1 MLKKKDGERN
11 LHFASCPHEVQAAPR
26 ERRDVSNG
34 KKWTSFNA
42 GVSLT
47 DEEVRQLT
55 DAACEIYPMQ
65 WVDTDKNAHPRRD
78 KDYVSVPAKYKSR
91 LVGCGNF
98 ETMEGRRTDSAAGD
112 VDFAQYRLQLVRT
125 GHVSIHS
132 CDFTNGYFQGPENSS
147 NLAVSYSG

>member
-1 MLKKKDGERN
+1 MKRIST
-11 LHFASCPHEVQAAPR
+11 LHLVRTKCKLLLR

-65 WVDTDKNAHPRRD
+65 WVDTDKNAHLRRD
-78 KDYVSVPAKYKSR
+78 KDYVSVPAKCKSR

-98 ETMEGRRTDSAAGD
+98 ETTDGRRTDSAVGD
-112 VDFAQYRLQLVRT
+112 VDSHNYRLQLVR
-125 GHVSIHS
+125 
-132 CDFTNGYFQGPENSS
+132 NGYFQGQENSS
-147 NLAVSYSG
+147 NLAVTYSSCR

>member
-1 MLKKKDGERN
+1 MAGMRTRNKKKMLMKKHGERN
-11 LHFASCPHEVQAAPR
+11 LHFASCPHEVQAALR
-26 ERRDVSNG
+26 ETRRVEW

-65 WVDTDKNAHPRRD
+65 WVDTDKNAHLRRD

-98 ETMEGRRTDSAAGD
+98 ETTEGRRTDSAAGD
-112 VDFAQYRLQLVRT
+112 VDSHNIVCSWCAT
-125 GHVSIHS
+125 DTSKGKKIHRI
-132 CDFTNGYFQGPENSS
+132 
-147 NLAVSYSG
+147 